1 MANHRLDLRT
11 LAYLVCG
18 PLLVAGL
25 VGLLGTVTVPSTTTF
40 GGTTSCGSVIDHGDQ
55 GQACSDAISSRG
67 DWSYP
72 IVGLGLVGLV
82 VAVAVRKPRGEEKPR
97 HPGEDTGA

>member
-1 MANHRLDLRT
+1 MAHHRLDLRT

-25 VGLLGTVTVPSTTTF
+25 FGLLGTVTVPSTTTF

-55 GQACSDAISSRG
+55 GQECADAISSRG

-72 IVGLGLVGLV
+72 VAGLGLVGLL
-82 VAVAVRKPRGEEKPR
+82 AAATVRKPRN
-97 HPGEDTGA
+97 EDTGL